1 MRALRESTEYW
12 EYDGSFLG
20 FMTVVDRSFRE
31 KQFPVMILTP
41 ETAVESLFFA
51 EWIETNPERGE
62 KIYRRLRQRLRPEN
76 FLFIQNGIYA
86 TLEGKERYLLDA
98 IEIALQTK
106 DLLENHLGHP
116 SILALR
122 KSIRTMLGENHLLT
136 GFVRFEYVGDVLFSK
151 INPKHYV
158 MPYLCPHFAE
168 RYPQEKLM
176 IYDETHEL
184 LGIIDRGDIHLMEHT
199 SCPEFAE
206 ASNEQAIRQQWKTF
220 LRSVT
225 INERANYVAQRNH
238 LPLRFRGNMTE
249 FKS

>member
-76 FLFIQNGIYA
+76 FLFIQNGFYA
-86 TLEGKERYLLDA
+86 TLEGKERHLLDA

-136 GFVRFEYVGDVLFSK
+136 GFVRFEYVGDVL
-151 INPKHYV
+151 
-158 MPYLCPHFAE
+158 
-168 RYPQEKLM
+168 
-176 IYDETHEL
+176 
-184 LGIIDRGDIHLMEHT
+184 
-199 SCPEFAE
+199 
-206 ASNEQAIRQQWKTF
+206 
-220 LRSVT
+220 
-225 INERANYVAQRNH
+225 
-238 LPLRFRGNMTE
+238 
-249 FKS
+249 